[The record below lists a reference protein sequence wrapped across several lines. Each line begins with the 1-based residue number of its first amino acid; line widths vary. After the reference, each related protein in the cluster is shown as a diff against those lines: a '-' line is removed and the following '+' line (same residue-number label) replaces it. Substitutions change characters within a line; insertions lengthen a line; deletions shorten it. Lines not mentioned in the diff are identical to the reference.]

1 MVGQAYPEDE
11 GSGLASDDP
20 ALAGLRILAS
30 IIADYH
36 MRRCLYSHNEDFE
49 TDDLCAELHCGTK
62 DSDDKERNESP

>member
-1 MVGQAYPEDE
+1 MIGQAYPEDE

-20 ALAGLRILAS
+20 ALAGLRILAR

-36 MRRCLYSHNEDFE
+36 IRKSLEHHNEDFE
-49 TDDLCAELHCGTK
+49 TDSLGNEHNRTK